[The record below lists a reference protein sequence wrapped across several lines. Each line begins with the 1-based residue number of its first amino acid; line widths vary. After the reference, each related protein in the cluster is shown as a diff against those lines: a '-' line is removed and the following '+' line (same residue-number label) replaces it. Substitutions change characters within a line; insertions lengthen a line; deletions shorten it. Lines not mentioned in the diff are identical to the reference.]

1 MQPGQ
6 QLPGAEHSPSP
17 AAQHVQ
23 QQPQQAD
30 SLEAAAAWL
39 ISCSHTWIRTSRFV
53 LYASGGVVLVCWCVM
68 YLSVAAPLHTL
79 ARHIVCATPV
89 HPNSSNTH
97 THRAKARPPSTFC
110 AQGCPCCLQV
120 TLATTPAGESSG
132 RASHWWF
139 LFVRPALR
147 AAECK
152 EVKPCRP
159 PSVIVPAVAAPQRNM
174 YIPSHTHTNLQ
185 HRLHMA
191 LSEAFAAEHDWV
203 SYRTCSKNVPQQQHH
218 HHPTS
223 IAVQFCD
230 RGVCRRCRFPIL
242 LCCPPCCPPLHH
254 TTPHHRLTCHL
265 APPTNNPHALLL
277 FHRLSQLRQQQ
288 QHPQHSLTLLP
299 TPLHHQLMLPH

>member
-120 TLATTPAGESSG
+120 TPATAPAGESGCVDVPLTPVCCVCVQRWEQNARRSTHVPSVLAG
-132 RASHWWF
+132 A
-139 LFVRPALR
+139 PALNT
-147 AAECK
+147 AC
-152 EVKPCRP
+152 V
-159 PSVIVPAVAAPQRNM
+159 
-174 YIPSHTHTNLQ
+174 Y
-185 HRLHMA
+185 
-191 LSEAFAAEHDWV
+191 
-203 SYRTCSKNVPQQQHH
+203 
-218 HHPTS
+218 
-223 IAVQFCD
+223 
-230 RGVCRRCRFPIL
+230 
-242 LCCPPCCPPLHH
+242 
-254 TTPHHRLTCHL
+254 TT
-265 APPTNNPHALLL
+265 
-277 FHRLSQLRQQQ
+277 
-288 QHPQHSLTLLP
+288 
-299 TPLHHQLMLPH
+299 